1 MIIRIQAPGSIG
13 PAREW
18 LKDRGIYNDL
28 YELGYD
34 MISDPTPDGSIELA
48 PVLRIDDGVLA
59 DSDVTEFIL
68 RFGV

>member
-1 MIIRIQAPGSIG
+1 MTTIRLGTPGSIG

-34 MISDPTPDGSIELA
+34 MVGQTETGIELA

-59 DSDVTEFIL
+59 EADVTEFIL